1 MRADNSAHLAEAAQQ
16 RRLDCIER
24 VQAVLNSLE
33 RDGGPVTVAGVA
45 SRAGV
50 SRTFLYDHAQTA
62 LLTRLRNLASG
73 QPASGRP
80 ALPDKERIT
89 TKSHE
94 AVVRALRGANR
105 NLNEENERLRNELG
119 VALGQ
124 LRDLRRR
131 IPTSATTQRE

>member
-1 MRADNSAHLAEAAQQ
+1 MRADKSAHLAEAAQQ

-50 SRTFLYDHAQTA
+50 SRTFLYDDAQTD

-94 AVVRALRGANR
+94 AVVRTLRGANQR
-105 NLNEENERLRNELG
+105 LHEENERLRNELA
-119 VALGQ
+119 VTLGQ
-124 LRDLRRR
+124 LRDLRRG
-131 IPTSATTQRE
+131 IPTTAETSRH

>member
-33 RDGGPVTVAGVA
+33 RDGGLVTVAGVA

-50 SRTFLYDHAQTA
+50 SRTFLYNDAQTF

-94 AVVRALRGANR
+94 AVVRALRGANQK
-105 NLNEENERLRNELG
+105 LNAENERLRNELA
-119 VALGQ
+119 VTLGQ
-124 LRDLRRR
+124 LRDLRRGVP
-131 IPTSATTQRE
+131 PTAGSTNL